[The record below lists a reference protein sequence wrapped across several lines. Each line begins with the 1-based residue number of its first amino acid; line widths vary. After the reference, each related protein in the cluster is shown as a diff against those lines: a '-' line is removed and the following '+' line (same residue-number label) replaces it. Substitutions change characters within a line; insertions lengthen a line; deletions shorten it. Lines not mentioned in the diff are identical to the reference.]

1 MFYTIDIH
9 GFNVKEAK
17 AYLDQTL
24 NQLPSGMREITIIHG
39 YQSGNVLQQ
48 FVRKAYHHDRLER
61 KLLSMNQGETIFVL
75 YVKDKKRG

>member
-1 MFYTIDIH
+1 MFQTIDIH
-9 GFNVKEAK
+9 GFTTKEAK

-24 NQLPSGMREITIIHG
+24 NKLPLGTRELTIIHG

-48 FVRKAYHHDRLER
+48 YVRKSYKHEKIER
-61 KLLSMNQGETIFVL
+61 KMLSMNQGETIFVL